1 MATELETA
9 MASAPRELRLGTTL
23 FSFTNEYHSRRFSVE
38 QLIDKVAELGLGPG
52 IEILGFSH
60 IREYPQVSNEFV
72 EMFRTAVERNNLEPS
87 CLSMNCDVM
96 IHRTR
101 PMTLDESYD
110 YHKAQIE
117 TAAKLGLPVAKTQVM
132 VGPELMARLAP
143 LAERLNVKV
152 GVEIHT
158 PEAADSPNVLA
169 LREVFD
175 KIGSPYLGFVP
186 DFGASVAAV
195 PQCFIDHFREMG
207 IREELIQIALETWAS
222 EGSFGDRIGLYQQR
236 EREADAKESDIGAM
250 FMIFG
255 MLGRQEPKKW
265 LEIMPRVVHIHA
277 KFYDAYEPAIP
288 FDQLLPLFRDNGF
301 NGYLASEWEGHAF
314 TDDDATEQLTA
325 LHARMRHILAKEP
338 GAVV

>member
-1 MATELETA
+1 MK
-9 MASAPRELRLGTTL
+9 SSKGGLRLGTTL
-23 FSFTNEYHSRRFSVE
+23 FSFTNEYHSRKWNVE
-38 QLIDKVAELGLGPG
+38 QLIDKTAELDLGPG
-52 IEILGFSH
+52 LEILGFSH
-60 IREYPQVSNEFV
+60 IREYPNVSSEFV
-72 EMFRTAVERNNLEPS
+72 DMFHKAIERTKLEPS

-117 TAAKLGLPVAKTQVM
+117 TAARLGIPVAKTQVM
-132 VGPELMARLAP
+132 VGPELLERLVP

-169 LREVFD
+169 FREMYEKV
-175 KIGSPYLGFVP
+175 GSPYLGFVP
-186 DFGASVAAV
+186 DFGSCVTTV
-195 PQCFIDHFREMG
+195 PQCFIQHFREIG
-207 IREELIQIALETWAS
+207 IQEKFIDIALAAWAY
-222 EGSFGDRIGLYQQR
+222 EGSFPERIGRYQQQ
-236 EREADAKESDIGAM
+236 ERAAGAKDSDIGAM

-265 LEIMPRVVHIHA
+265 LEIMPQVIHVHA
-277 KFYDAYEPAIP
+277 KFYDANEPSIP
-288 FDQLLPLFRDNGF
+288 FDELLPLFRDNGY

-314 TDDDATEQLTA
+314 VDDDATPQLVA
-325 LHARMRHILAKEP
+325 LHERMRRIMAQRP
-338 GAVV
+338 AAASSAS